1 MKHLQIAIL
10 LALLLASACV
20 RPHYLSL
27 EDRRQTN
34 ESLDY
39 RIERKIIVAK
49 VDSETSVIQ
58 AWLEIGN
65 YTPDRVTITIDCR
78 FYDNDFTPNEPITN
92 KVRTITLEPCRFV
105 PNHLPQWHYH
115 HTTSAPGVA
124 WLIAILFRP
133 QTPKGIDKGPRAF
146 LCP

>member
-92 KVRTITLEPCRFV
+92 KVRTITLEPWQVRTEPFTAMA
-105 PNHLPQWHYH
+105 LPPYDI
-115 HTTSAPGVA
+115 SAWCGMVDSN
-124 WLIAILFRP
+124 LISTADTKRN
-133 QTPKGIDKGPRAF
+133 R
-146 LCP
+146 